1 MQAGRALSV
10 DGRLSERV
18 ELTVS
23 PRADFR
29 DVIHALETI
38 TFPPTGVSGESIRFA
53 ILELVNNSIRAH
65 REKNEEREIRIVLSV
80 SDGRLEISIR
90 DFGGGFNPKA
100 LPYDLDADPRTLDLH
115 SAPFDDY
122 QHRHGY
128 KRFGM
133 GIYVAKKTFDRFQIS
148 FLDHQEKP
156 LPWQEGKVAG
166 TLITLSISAEV
177 SS

>member
-10 DGRLSERV
+10 DGRLSPRV
-18 ELTVS
+18 ELSVS

-29 DVIHALETI
+29 DVIHAMEAI
-38 TFPPTGVSGESIRFA
+38 TLPPTGVSGDNIKFA

-65 REKNEEREIRIVLSV
+65 REKNEERDIRIVLSV
-80 SDGRLEISIR
+80 SDGRLEVEIR
-90 DFGGGFNPKA
+90 DFGGGFNPSA
-100 LPYDLDADPRTLDLH
+100 LPYDLDADPRSLDLH

-122 QHRHGY
+122 QRRNGY

-133 GIYVAKKTFDRFQIS
+133 GIYVAKKTFDRFQIA
-148 FLDHQEKP
+148 FLDHTEKP

-166 TLITLSISAEV
+166 TLITLSVPAEV